1 MEKQLSIE
9 NQVNNDNTIDHNE
22 EAGAVFTKCKWVADE
37 IENDEKK
44 TFFFFFILIKIN
56 CN

>member
-22 EAGAVFTKCKWVADE
+22 EAGAVFTKCKCVAD
-37 IENDEKK
+37 
-44 TFFFFFILIKIN
+44 
-56 CN
+56 